1 MKFDKE
7 TIIVLTI
14 CFIVLMAW
22 QPICEHMGWIKPAA
36 KEAVSEKSKMSGKT
50 SSAAAPAEKIADE
63 NNKETPPVSLKPEN
77 ISSAPGVK
85 QLPEYVLSNE
95 CMEITVNPNTGSI
108 SSVLLKKFFKA
119 DKKDNIVLDKNL
131 EKGALGISWEP
142 SGWLLTGIKTDS
154 ISKDEY
160 CLTRAFSKGD
170 ESFQLIQEWKL
181 PLNDYTTKY
190 RITLRNT
197 GAKILSLNDI
207 LVNAGGIAPL
217 QPLAGDEARSE
228 THCIEWCNTVNNA
241 LSRIDATAKEQAFNS
256 SATEQPLSWISVSNK
271 YFACILLSDET
282 FTKGNSVFRKM
293 LPPINDQPSDLYTIS
308 ASGRFKKLS
317 LAPGA
322 SENFNLKYFAG
333 PKELALLKKLSPST
347 ALIMHLSFWY
357 PLEMISQW
365 LLVALV
371 YFKDIFGS
379 YGISII
385 ILTIIV
391 RAAFWPVTQRANKS
405 MQKMQKIQPMVQ
417 EIRAKYKDNPQILNS
432 KIMGL
437 YKEQKVNPLG
447 GCLPILLQLP
457 VFFALYSTLD
467 GAVELRQTSFLWCHD
482 LSMPDTIATVF
493 GLGIHPL
500 IIAMTLLMVVQQ
512 RITPASP
519 DPVQQ
524 KMMMFMPLIMLVF
537 LYNLPSGLTL
547 YWTVSQFISIIQ
559 LYINKRA
566 AQNEQEKAA
575 TP

>member
-7 TIIVLTI
+7 TIIVLAI

-22 QPICEHMGWIKPAA
+22 QPICEHMGWIKAPATETVKNKIEKSKETVSSAVPSPDTDKDA
-36 KEAVSEKSKMSGKT
+36 KEA
-50 SSAAAPAEKIADE
+50 APS
-63 NNKETPPVSLKPEN
+63 PLKPEN
-77 ISSAPGVK
+77 ISSASGVK
-85 QLPEYVLSNE
+85 QLPEYVLSNN
-95 CMEITVNPNTGSI
+95 CIEITINPNMGSV
-108 SSVLLKKFFKA
+108 SSVRLKKFFKA
-119 DKKDNIVLDKNL
+119 DRKDNIVLDKNIDR
-131 EKGALGISWEP
+131 GALEISWTP
-142 SGWLLTGIKTDS
+142 SGWTLTNIKTDA

-160 CLTRAFSKGD
+160 HLTRTFTKGD

-181 PLNDYTTKY
+181 PLDDYIAKY
-190 RITLRNT
+190 RITVRNT
-197 GAKILSLNDI
+197 GAKTLSLNDI

-217 QPLAGDEARSE
+217 HSMTGDIVRSE
-228 THCIEWCNTVNNA
+228 THCIEWCNTA
-241 LSRIDATAKEQAFNS
+241 TDKLTRIDAAAKEQAFNA
-256 SATEQPLSWISVSNK
+256 SATEQPLSWISISNK
-271 YFACILLSDET
+271 YFASILLADET

-293 LPPINDQPSDLYTIS
+293 LPPINGTPSDLYTIS
-308 ASGRFKKLS
+308 SSGRFNNLS
-317 LAPGA
+317 LPPGS
-322 SENFNLKYFAG
+322 SENFNLKYFTG

-347 ALIMHLSFWY
+347 PLIMHLSFWY

-371 YFKDIFGS
+371 YLKNIFGS

-417 EIRAKYKDNPQILNS
+417 EIRTKYKDNPQILNS

-482 LSMPDTIATVF
+482 LSMPDTIASIF

-512 RITPASP
+512 KITPASP
-519 DPVQQ
+519 DPMQQ

-547 YWTVSQFISIIQ
+547 YWTVSQIISIIQ

-575 TP
+575 AL